1 MKNEIYGFVREC
13 NMPVND
19 IVPMKES
26 PFKVRNDKDMKNLVE
41 SIRQFGVIEPLT
53 VRKTVTDLRE
63 EKYEIVSGNR
73 RYEACKQLGIRYI
86 PVRVVEM
93 MKDAAIIAMID
104 SNLCHRESILPSE
117 KAAAYKMRLEA
128 MKRQGYRTD
137 LDEALTSDQV
147 GQKLETSVQKL
158 ADECSDSKTQIQ
170 RYIRLNE
177 LEKPLLDMVDDG
189 RIAFTPA
196 VELSYLS
203 KNEQTD
209 LIETIQS
216 EEATPS
222 LAQAQR
228 MRKLSES
235 GELDMDKVFSILT
248 EVKGNQ
254 KESVSV
260 PTDTFS
266 KYVKGERTPQKY
278 REFILKAVEYYCR
291 HLERQKGQE
300 R

>member
-1 MKNEIYGFVREC
+1 MSNEIYGFVKAC
-13 NMPVND
+13 NVRIND
-19 IVPMKES
+19 IVPMEDS
-26 PFKVRNDKDMKNLVE
+26 PFKVRDDKEMKKLVE
-41 SIRQFGVIEPLT
+41 SIRQFGVLESLM
-53 VRKTVTDLRE
+53 VRETHNAFNEL
-63 EKYEIVSGNR
+63 KYEIVSGNR
-73 RYEACKQLGIRYI
+73 RYEACRQLGIIYV
-86 PVRVVEM
+86 PVRIVRM

-128 MKRQGYRTD
+128 MNRQGYRTD
-137 LDEALTSDQV
+137 LETDATSYQV
-147 GQKLETSVQKL
+147 GTK
-158 ADECSDSKTQIQ
+158 SDSGTELSTETDDSRTQIY

-177 LEKPLLDMVDDG
+177 LEKPLLDMVDEG

-196 VELSYLS
+196 VELSYLT
-203 KNEQTD
+203 KDEQTD

-228 MRKLSES
+228 MRKLSEN
-235 GELDMDKVFSILT
+235 GELDMDRIFSILT

-260 PTDTFS
+260 PTEAFS
-266 KYVKGERTPQKY
+266 KYVKGDRSPKKY
-278 REFILKAVEYYCR
+278 REFVMKAIDYYCR
-291 HLERQKGQE
+291 HLERQKDQE

>member
-1 MKNEIYGFVREC
+1 
-13 NMPVND
+13 
-19 IVPMKES
+19 
-26 PFKVRNDKDMKNLVE
+26 
-41 SIRQFGVIEPLT
+41 
-53 VRKTVTDLRE
+53 
-63 EKYEIVSGNR
+63 
-73 RYEACKQLGIRYI
+73 
-86 PVRVVEM
+86 M

-128 MKRQGYRTD
+128 MNRQGYRTD
-137 LDEALTSDQV
+137 LETDATSYQV
-147 GQKLETSVQKL
+147 GTK
-158 ADECSDSKTQIQ
+158 SDSGTELSAETDDSRTQIY

-177 LEKPLLDMVDDG
+177 LEKPLLDMVDEG

-196 VELSYLS
+196 VELSYLT
-203 KNEQTD
+203 KDEQTD

-216 EEATPS
+216 EETTPS

-228 MRKLSES
+228 MRKLSEN
-235 GELDMDKVFSILT
+235 GELNMDRIFSILT

-260 PTDTFS
+260 STDTFS
-266 KYVKGERTPQKY
+266 KYVKGDRSPKKY
-278 REFILKAVEYYCR
+278 REFVMKAIDYYCR
-291 HLERQKGQE
+291 HLERQKGRE

>member
-1 MKNEIYGFVREC
+1 
-13 NMPVND
+13 
-19 IVPMKES
+19 
-26 PFKVRNDKDMKNLVE
+26 
-41 SIRQFGVIEPLT
+41 
-53 VRKTVTDLRE
+53 
-63 EKYEIVSGNR
+63 
-73 RYEACKQLGIRYI
+73 
-86 PVRVVEM
+86 
-93 MKDAAIIAMID
+93 
-104 SNLCHRESILPSE
+104 
-117 KAAAYKMRLEA
+117 MRLEA
-128 MKRQGYRTD
+128 MNRQGFRTD
-137 LDEALTSDQV
+137 LETDATSYQV
-147 GQKLETSVQKL
+147 GTK
-158 ADECSDSKTQIQ
+158 SDSGTELSAETDDSRTQIY

-177 LEKPLLDMVDDG
+177 LQKPLLDMVDEG

-203 KNEQTD
+203 KDEQTD

-228 MRKLSES
+228 MRKLSEN
-235 GELDMDKVFSILT
+235 GELDMDRIFSILT

-254 KESVSV
+254 KESISV
-260 PTDTFS
+260 PTEAFS